1 MSLASASS
9 AFSVPA
15 SVLVPQGASS
25 ASFSITAAK
34 PPTTSSGTLSATYAG
49 TTRTTVFTV
58 TPYVVGAA
66 VCRLEEVSGTPA
78 AQQASPVRASRQAIS
93 VPGSRR
99 AVRMPDSR
107 AALPARRYKAK

>member
-1 MSLASASS
+1 VALASASS

-25 ASFSITAAK
+25 ASFTITAAK
-34 PPTTSSGTLSATYAG
+34 TPTTASGTLSATYAG

-66 VCRLEEVSGTPA
+66 VCRLEEVSAAPT

-107 AALPARRYKAK
+107 AVLPARRYKAK